1 MIDGVF
7 STIIVVKRWL
17 LRKSS
22 GCGDRQVPHHAHHA
36 QKATGLLPLLCDL
49 FHVCH
54 LRHLAFLAGQH
65 LVLVD
70 ALQEVV
76 ALQNAMLNLF
86 HLFDHYDLVHHA
98 PMDRFVAQ
106 VEDCGGMVLAQ
117 DCPFKVDA
125 MTIPAHGFGG
135 CAPDPRLERTST
147 TPPKPGKNLCESLQ
161 QRCLFEPLAVL
172 ARLCGLGACTAS
184 SEFPFWGWPLLRS
197 FCGRCASL
205 VVFGLLI

>member
-70 ALQEVV
+70 ALEEAV

-86 HLFDHYDLVHHA
+86 HLFDHHDLVHHS
-98 PMDRFVAQ
+98 PMDRFVAH
-106 VEDCGGMVLAQ
+106 V
-117 DCPFKVDA
+117 
-125 MTIPAHGFGG
+125 
-135 CAPDPRLERTST
+135 TSKIAEAWCWPKIALSRRNPILGSKGHQL
-147 TPPKPGKNLCESLQ
+147 PPKPGKSSVSHYNKDVCLNLLPCWLGFVDWVGAPLHLNSL
-161 QRCLFEPLAVL
+161 FGV
-172 ARLCGLGACTAS
+172 GH
-184 SEFPFWGWPLLRS
+184 
-197 FCGRCASL
+197 FCGPCA
-205 VVFGLLI
+205 VFVPVLSSSDS